1 MVRRKANEWREPLV
15 RSATLKYQRS
25 YIREKSTTYRLITAN
40 MGLVTKIMHN
50 YYNWRTYMGILLNG
64 KNLVKKYYVGGETIY
79 ALNDASVEITSGH
92 LTILRGRSG
101 SGKTTLINQLCLL
114 DRPDS
119 GELIFD
125 GKDAVNANDK
135 WRDDFRRKNCGVIFQ
150 SVALMPHMTAIENVD
165 FAMRIAG
172 IKHTE
177 RRERSLECL
186 SIVGLSN
193 RASHLPAEL
202 SGGEQ
207 QRVAIAR
214 AIAHRPKVIFAD
226 EPTAELDTQTGLQ
239 VFKVFMDLIEKEEVT
254 IIMTTHDPAF
264 IELSNNIY
272 TMTDGVITDER

>member
-1 MVRRKANEWREPLV
+1 ME
-15 RSATLKYQRS
+15 TLIKC
-25 YIREKSTTYRLITAN
+25 EDLT
-40 MGLVTKIMHN
+40 
-50 YYNWRTYMGILLNG
+50 
-64 KNLVKKYYVGGETIY
+64 KKYIVGREEIF
-79 ALNDASVEITSGH
+79 ALNNASVEIKTGE

-125 GKDAVNANDK
+125 GKSATNASDG
-135 WRDDFRRKNCGVIFQ
+135 WRDNCRKKDCGIIFQ
-150 SVALMPHMTAIENVD
+150 SVALMPHMTALENVD

-172 IKHTE
+172 VKHKE
-177 RRERSLECL
+177 RADRVQECL
-186 SIVGLSN
+186 AMVGLSK

-214 AIAHRPKVIFAD
+214 AIAHRPKILFAD

-239 VFKVFMDLIEKEEVT
+239 VLKVFLDLIEKKNVT
-254 IIMTTHDPAF
+254 VVMTTHDPALM
-264 IELSNNIY
+264 ELGYKVY
-272 TMTDGVITDER
+272 TMMDGVITDE

>member
-1 MVRRKANEWREPLV
+1 
-15 RSATLKYQRS
+15 
-25 YIREKSTTYRLITAN
+25 
-40 MGLVTKIMHN
+40 
-50 YYNWRTYMGILLNG
+50 MGILLNG

>member
-1 MVRRKANEWREPLV
+1 
-15 RSATLKYQRS
+15 
-25 YIREKSTTYRLITAN
+25 
-40 MGLVTKIMHN
+40 
-50 YYNWRTYMGILLNG
+50 MGILLKG
-64 KNLVKKYYVGGETIY
+64 KDLVKKYNVGGETIY
-79 ALNDASVEITSGH
+79 ALNHASVEIVSGH

-125 GKDAVNANDK
+125 GEDAINTSDK

-150 SVALMPHMTAIENVD
+150 SVALMPHMTALENVD

-214 AIAHRPKVIFAD
+214 AIAHRPKVLFAD

-254 IIMTTHDPAF
+254 VIMTTHDPAF